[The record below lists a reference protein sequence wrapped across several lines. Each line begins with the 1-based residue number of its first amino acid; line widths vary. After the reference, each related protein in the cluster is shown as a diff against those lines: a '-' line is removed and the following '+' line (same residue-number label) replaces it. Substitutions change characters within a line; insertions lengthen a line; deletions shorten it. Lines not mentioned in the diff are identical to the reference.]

1 MQRFTVTGVL
11 GAHGVTVAAE
21 ELTSYVNATIHPPK
35 MEENRAKGLDVRLK
49 SVLLVRFSSVCR
61 SVFSLQKLL
70 SDRKI
75 CFQVRLKTILA
86 IAYVFFFVTICFV
99 ISCKKSRGSSS
110 IHQNRL
116 YSHHSDCNGKMI
128 SKTKIL
134 PEHFLSP

>member
-61 SVFSLQKLL
+61 SVFSLQKQL

-75 CFQVRLKTILA
+75 CFQARLKTILA
-86 IAYVFFFVTICFV
+86 VAYVFFCNDLLCDWLQK
-99 ISCKKSRGSSS
+99 IS
-110 IHQNRL
+110 RL
-116 YSHHSDCNGKMI
+116 VLNPSKTGLSSHHSDGNAKMI

>member
-61 SVFSLQKLL
+61 SVFSLQKQL

-75 CFQVRLKTILA
+75 CFQERLKTILVV
-86 IAYVFFFVTICFV
+86 AYVFFFVTICFV
-99 ISCKKSRGSSS
+99 IGCKKSRGSSS
-110 IHQNRL
+110 IHQ
-116 YSHHSDCNGKMI
+116 KQA
-128 SKTKIL
+128 
-134 PEHFLSP
+134 